1 MRSNTALATRLN
13 SAPAMRS
20 NELAFLQHAL
30 STTALTSVN
39 RVKWFKEP
47 SLKRNRKLY
56 FKKLPTQNSLN
67 TATNINS
74 KGTWFLFISS
84 IFSAFV
90 LVFPRSA
97 VLKAERRNRRRR
109 RCGTTVQW
117 CQIRAALHRTTDSG
131 GIRTQKASD
140 VRVSTVFRVPSY
152 SRRVQTYYLLF
163 YSLTPCDWQP
173 ESLRIFESHFII
185 RV

>member
-1 MRSNTALATRLN
+1 MNSRFYSTLSVLQLSLPWTAWNDLR
-13 SAPAMRS
+13 
-20 NELAFLQHAL
+20 
-30 STTALTSVN
+30 N
-39 RVKWFKEP
+39 RV
-47 SLKRNRKLY
+47 L
-56 FKKLPTQNSLN
+56 
-67 TATNINS
+67 
-74 KGTWFLFISS
+74 KGTGNFILKSCQLRTLWTQPPTSIPKERGSFLFHRSS
-84 IFSAFV
+84 PRLYWFSRD
-90 LVFPRSA
+90 PA

-152 SRRVQTYYLLF
+152 SRRIQTYYLLF